1 MVLVYKLHCKLDICV
16 VDKLVHYKDSNHIA
30 VYHKGRFFK
39 VYIYYRGRLLKP
51 VEIEKYVHC
60 VRDFIMT
67 FKVEKIVYLGH
78 ENRKQM
84 TSFHYMYKLS

>member
-51 VEIEKYVHC
+51 VEIEKYVHF
-60 VRDFIMT
+60 VRVFIMT
-67 FKVEKIVYLGH
+67 VKVEKIVCF
-78 ENRKQM
+78 E
-84 TSFHYMYKLS
+84 FLSWS